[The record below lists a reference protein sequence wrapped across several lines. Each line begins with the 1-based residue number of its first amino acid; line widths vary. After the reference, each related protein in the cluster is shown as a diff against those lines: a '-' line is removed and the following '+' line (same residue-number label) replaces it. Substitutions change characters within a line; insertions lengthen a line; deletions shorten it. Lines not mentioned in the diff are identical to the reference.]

1 MQNNI
6 INSFSWGIKFY
17 YKLTLIKAI
26 YLIVIIFK
34 FGLINS
40 NNNSNYHYKQIIQE
54 MQLENKN
61 KD

>member
-40 NNNSNYHYKQIIQE
+40 NNILYKKCN
-54 MQLENKN
+54 LENKN